1 MDYTGER
8 FIPNNDGLEIEAEH
22 MHRYNSIAESLKGM
36 RVLDAG
42 CGTGYG
48 SFLISQFAKKV
59 IGIDISQEAVDWC
72 NKNYASQKNLEFTQ
86 GSLEAIPFDSE
97 EFDCVVSFEVIE
109 HVDSNIQRAFLREA
123 RRVLKKNGVLII
135 STPNKLIYTDKSGYH
150 NPFHIHE
157 FYEDEF
163 KQFLSQEFAVTKLYS
178 QSLYTVSSIYGDIKK
193 NDNVKMFQHSSLD
206 SSGKYM
212 IALCSNTNKIIP
224 SIKLDSVYKF
234 DNPGGIHFSSLYVGT
249 ENNDYSQSQKE
260 TAVLLNHADN
270 KFSITFDLSAYSQ
283 ISKFRFDPV
292 EDNFCIC
299 NIEEILTD
307 GKLESTAP
315 LNALKYHKQGF
326 LFMNIDPQFEIAG
339 DFSNATYITI
349 QGYFKIL
356 SQSEISEFVDYFY
369 QKMIE
374 ATEKAANDNI

>member
-22 MHRYNSIAESLKGM
+22 MHRYSSIAESLKGM

-59 IGIDISQEAVDWC
+59 VGIDISQEAVDWC
-72 NKNYASQKNLEFTQ
+72 NKNYASQKNLEFIQ
-86 GSLEAIPFDSE
+86 GSLEAIPFDRE

-109 HVDSNIQRAFLREA
+109 HVDPSIQRTFLGEA

-135 STPNKLIYTDKSGYH
+135 STPNKLVYTDKSGYH

-163 KQFLSQEFAVTKLYS
+163 KQFLNQEFLVTKFYN
-178 QSLYTVSSIYGDIKK
+178 QSLYTVSSIYEDHHTTAG
-193 NDNVKMFQHSSLD
+193 VKMFQHSSLD
-206 SSGKYM
+206 SAGKYM
-212 IALCSNTNKIIP
+212 IALCSNTNKVIP
-224 SIKLDSVYKF
+224 TIKLDSVYKF

-249 ENNDYSQSQKE
+249 DNKEYSQAQKE
-260 TAVLLNHADN
+260 TGVLLNQEDN
-270 KFSITFDLSAYSQ
+270 RFSITFDLSAYEH

-299 NIEEILTD
+299 SIEEVLTD
-307 GKLESTAP
+307 GTVESTSP
-315 LNALKYHKQGF
+315 LNALNYHKQGF
-326 LFMNIDPQFEIAG
+326 LFMNIDPQFEING
-339 DFSNATYITI
+339 DFANASYITI
-349 QGYFKIL
+349 KGYFKIL

-369 QKMIE
+369 KKMIE
-374 ATEKAANDNI
+374 ATEKA